1 MNTPEKIPASL
12 GYIAGRSP
20 EHVIMSMQVSDVHI
34 RVCVMIH
41 QVGNRLRKGQKVPSK
56 RQCRL
61 DDAVIGAVINSFGTQ
76 RPFQEVLMQKKNNY
90 LLQEPGRRET
100 RCTSDEN
107 AKLALFQSWPYAQ
120 AQQQQAE
127 QGTGARGRAAAG
139 GSTSPRSCAPPSA
152 A

>member
-1 MNTPEKIPASL
+1 
-12 GYIAGRSP
+12 
-20 EHVIMSMQVSDVHI
+20 MSMQVSDVHI

-120 AQQQQAE
+120 AQQQQS
-127 QGTGARGRAAAG
+127 RAGNWREGPGSGGGQYQPTIMCAAFCSVVRRDNTCNQNSMWG
-139 GSTSPRSCAPPSA
+139 E
-152 A
+152 